1 MHPDHQS
8 YPSSEEDIR
17 ESGAGILEFSTAK
30 AGQDITPANYDFEM
44 KEEKKKTSAGFS
56 NLAGN
61 WNLFLAHGRVK
72 YEKTAAGEH
81 RMMFLEMFMFTFIY
95 FDWLLVILLTFCT

>member
-61 WNLFLAHGRVK
+61 WNLFLAHGK
-72 YEKTAAGEH
+72 G
-81 RMMFLEMFMFTFIY
+81 
-95 FDWLLVILLTFCT
+95 